1 MRSTLRRLA
10 VIALP
15 ALVLLLPASARAF
28 PVTNCTI
35 ELTSVDV
42 DGATIDTATVGEADG
57 TQANPLLV
65 DWDGSV
71 EWAGTTGSLV
81 IKDSEWGLSLFYIPT
96 PERGEEQN
104 EDGDKDGD
112 GTVRISD
119 DLPFRITGLY
129 FVSGQISG
137 TGGGCEGSG
146 WIDVT
151 GDPFGTVPFWI
162 GIGMTVVGVLLLGA
176 GYRWAWGL
184 AILGGLLVGLAAA
197 LMLIIYRVMPAGQW
211 TPLAALL
218 LGWFLSFAA
227 IFMRP
232 EEG

>member
-15 ALVLLLPASARAF
+15 ALVFLLPASASAF

-35 ELTSVDV
+35 ELTSVDA
-42 DGATIDTATVGEADG
+42 DGATIDTATVGDADG

-71 EWAGTTGSLV
+71 EWDGSTGPLV
-81 IKDSEWGLSLFYIPT
+81 IKDSRWSISLFYVPT
-96 PERGEEQN
+96 PESGGEAN
-104 EDGDKDGD
+104 EDGDKGGD
-112 GTVRISD
+112 GTVRISE
-119 DLPFRITGLY
+119 DLPFRVTGLY
-129 FVSGQISG
+129 FVTGQISG
-137 TGGGCEGSG
+137 TGGGCDGSG
-146 WIDVT
+146 WINVT

-184 AILGGLLVGLAAA
+184 AILGGLLVGLAATV
-197 LMLIIYRVMPAGQW
+197 MLIIYRVMPAGQW

-218 LGWFLSFAA
+218 LGWFISFAV

-232 EEG
+232 EEA

>member
-1 MRSTLRRLA
+1 MRPVLRRLA
-10 VIALP
+10 VLALP
-15 ALVLLLPASARAF
+15 ALLLLLPASASAF

-35 ELTSVDV
+35 ELTSVDG
-42 DGATIDTATVGEADG
+42 DGATIDTATVGDADG

-71 EWAGTTGSLV
+71 DWAGTTGPLV
-81 IKDSEWGLSLFYIPT
+81 IKDSRWSISLFYVPT
-96 PERGEEQN
+96 PESGAEAN
-104 EDGDKDGD
+104 ENGHNDGD
-112 GTVRISD
+112 GSVRISE
-119 DLPFRITGLY
+119 DLPFRVTGLY

-146 WIDVT
+146 WINVT

-162 GIGMTVVGVLLLGA
+162 GIGMIVVGVLLLGV

-184 AILGGLLVGLAAA
+184 AILGGLLVGLAATV
-197 LMLIIYRVMPAGQW
+197 MLIIYRVMPAGEW

-218 LGWFLSFAA
+218 LGWFISFAV

-232 EEG
+232 EDA

>member
-15 ALVLLLPASARAF
+15 ALVLLLPASASAF

-35 ELTSVDV
+35 KLTSVDAG
-42 DGATIDTATVGEADG
+42 GATIDTATVGDADG

-71 EWAGTTGSLV
+71 EWDGSTGPLV
-81 IKDSEWGLSLFYIPT
+81 IKDSRWSISLFYVPT
-96 PERGEEQN
+96 PESGGEAN
-104 EDGDKDGD
+104 EDGDKGGD
-112 GTVRISD
+112 GTVRISE
-119 DLPFRITGLY
+119 DLPFRVTGLY
-129 FVSGQISG
+129 FVTGQISG
-137 TGGGCEGSG
+137 TGGGCDGSG
-146 WIDVT
+146 WINVT

-184 AILGGLLVGLAAA
+184 AILGGLLVGLAATV
-197 LMLIIYRVMPAGQW
+197 MLIIYRVMPAGQW

-218 LGWFLSFAA
+218 LGWFISFAV

-232 EEG
+232 EEA